1 MHIKR
6 SDTIILRVKLT
17 SDKNELELIQHMPKL
32 GECSKW
38 CDHGGRKG
46 HLRNRMQQLYPV
58 VDHVY
63 RFGFRRGGYK
73 GPTRDD
79 DMVLLGYGYTRDIEM
94 NDDISTKRT
103 ILESYANELGL
114 VVAQRKVWYGDMP
127 ANQIIVAHP
136 QAMDEVSHAV
146 QILAQS
152 GGLKRLVTYGE

>member
-1 MHIKR
+1 M
-6 SDTIILRVKLT
+6 
-17 SDKNELELIQHMPKL
+17 EYMPKL
-32 GECSKW
+32 GKCSKW
-38 CDHGGRKG
+38 FDHKG
-46 HLRNRMQQLYPV
+46 QKSYWRNRMQQLYPV

-63 RFGFRRGGYK
+63 RFSFRRGGYK

-79 DMVLLGYGYTRDIEM
+79 DMVLLAYGYTRDIEM

-114 VVAQRKVWYGDMP
+114 MVKQRKVWYGDMP

-146 QILAQS
+146 QILGQS